1 LQRRSDAG
9 VRPTNKVH
17 ARDLISKGCALGLEM
32 SLDIEQELQAIVRT
46 KLKEN
51 ICSSTKLADA
61 GLDSLDMIEMA
72 FDIEDKFKIQL
83 PQIGSELI
91 SFTYGDLRNLVE
103 RQLVAR
109 NVPEGCDQCVPVSL

>member
-1 LQRRSDAG
+1 
-9 VRPTNKVH
+9 
-17 ARDLISKGCALGLEM
+17 M
-32 SLDIEQELQAIVRT
+32 DIEQELQAIVRT

-51 ICSSTKLADA
+51 ICSSTKLADV

-91 SFTYGDLRNLVE
+91 SSTYGDLRNLVE
-103 RQLVAR
+103 QQLVAR
-109 NVPEGCDQCVPVSL
+109 NVPEGGDQCVPVSL